1 MVYVT
6 PGRFLH
12 TRAVTTGPLSRH
24 ATCAGEYPQAFCQHA
39 PVATFRGCTRVGCGR
54 GIGTAATATWPLART
69 SHPGRRS
76 SCVRRC
82 GECHAAPN
90 HWLTARGTSL
100 GCGRTA
106 PSTTVAARVI
116 TCCGSVAR
124 RDGRGGVG
132 CQGWSCG
139 VPVGGCSLAGVCARG
154 AHRCTCVCCV
164 GSAVPVTKAMLSG
177 WCACGR

>member
-1 MVYVT
+1 M
-6 PGRFLH
+6 
-12 TRAVTTGPLSRH
+12 
-24 ATCAGEYPQAFCQHA
+24 
-39 PVATFRGCTRVGCGR
+39 GCGR

-69 SHPGRRS
+69 SHPCRRS

-90 HWLTARGTSL
+90 HWLTARGASL
-100 GCGRTA
+100 GCCRNA

-132 CQGWSCG
+132 CQGWPCG

-164 GSAVPVTKAMLSG
+164 RLGNQGDAVWVVCLRQVMARELIAAVRGLGFDPRTQMQVRLRHQAACES
-177 WCACGR
+177 CGRSSFRP